1 MNETEKYL
9 YHLKQSQTEELC
21 SRFTP
26 HVAMLMEESRDLA
39 LAAWAEVGGAR
50 RGQALLEVLMK
61 QTSDVT
67 NAVEMMQHQPKKQ
80 KQQ

>member
-1 MNETEKYL
+1 MNETEKFL

-21 SRFTP
+21 SRFSP
-26 HVAMLMEESRDLA
+26 HVAMMMEESRDLA
-39 LAAWAEVGGAR
+39 LQAWAEVGGAH

-67 NAVEMMQHQPKKQ
+67 NAVEMLQNQPNRQ
-80 KQQ
+80 KQ